1 MSSQPRRRSARTSSS
16 VLVDEPRVASNVVWH
31 EPSVTREGRANRGM
45 TVWLTGLSGAGK
57 SSVGAELERLIVASG
72 RPAYM
77 LDGDNLR
84 CGINAGLGF
93 SPEDRAENVRRTGE
107 VAKLF
112 ADAGVIAIVC
122 LISPFR
128 RDRDMVRRSHAD
140 GGLRFVEVHVA
151 TPLDVCAA
159 RDPKGLY
166 AKALRGEISEFT
178 GVDSPYEPPSHPDV
192 VLRPSD
198 GDAGAQAA
206 RLLEWL
212 DR

>member
-1 MSSQPRRRSARTSSS
+1 M
-16 VLVDEPRVASNVVWH
+16 LVDEPRVASNVVWH
-31 EPSVTREGRANRGM
+31 EPSVTRSGRANQGM

-57 SSVGAELERLIVASG
+57 SSVGAELERRIVAAG
-72 RPAYM
+72 RPAYL

-84 CGINAGLGF
+84 CGVNAGLGF
-93 SPEDRAENVRRTGE
+93 SPEDRTENVRRAGE

-128 RDRDMVRRSHAD
+128 QDREMVRRSHD
-140 GGLRFVEVHVA
+140 KSGLRFVEVHVA

-166 AKALRGEISEFT
+166 EKARRGEIADFT
-178 GVDSPYEPPSHPDV
+178 GIDSPYEPPAHPDV

-198 GDAGAQAA
+198 GDPGAQAA